1 MEQTRITVPEL
12 GRMKAAGQ
20 RITMVTAYDCTFA
33 RLLDAA
39 GVEMLLVGDSLGMVV
54 QGHENTLPVT
64 LDEMVYH
71 TRIVARGARRAL
83 VVGDLPFGSYQQSP
97 EVALASA
104 VRLVKEGGAAAVKLE
119 GGVRMADTIAAIASV
134 DVPVIGHVG
143 LTPQS
148 VHRMGGHKVQG
159 RRHGSAPGGRV
170 RVLED
175 AHAVEDA
182 GACAVVLEGIP
193 RDLAAEITAQ
203 LAIPTI
209 GIGAGA
215 DCDGQVLVLH
225 DLLGL
230 SERAPR
236 FAKAYVQLADA
247 VTDAARAYVDEV
259 KSGTFPTEAHAFHT
273 PRAVAATA
281 G

>member
-1 MEQTRITVPEL
+1 
-12 GRMKAAGQ
+12 
-20 RITMVTAYDCTFA
+20 
-33 RLLDAA
+33 
-39 GVEMLLVGDSLGMVV
+39 
-54 QGHENTLPVT
+54 
-64 LDEMVYH
+64 
-71 TRIVARGARRAL
+71 
-83 VVGDLPFGSYQQSP
+83 
-97 EVALASA
+97 
-104 VRLVKEGGAAAVKLE
+104 
-119 GGVRMADTIAAIASV
+119 
-134 DVPVIGHVG
+134 
-143 LTPQS
+143 
-148 VHRMGGHKVQG
+148 
-159 RRHGSAPGGRV
+159 
-170 RVLED
+170 
-175 AHAVEDA
+175 
-182 GACAVVLEGIP
+182 VLEGIP